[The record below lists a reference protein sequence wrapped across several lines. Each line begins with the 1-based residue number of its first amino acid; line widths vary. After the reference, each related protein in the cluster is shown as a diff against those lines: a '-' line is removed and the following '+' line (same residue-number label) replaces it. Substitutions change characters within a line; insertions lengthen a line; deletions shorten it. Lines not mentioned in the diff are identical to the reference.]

1 MRPRR
6 ARHFLCAMVLATLG
20 AGTARA
26 AESVAELQA
35 RFDRET
41 DSVRKAKL
49 LQKLGD
55 AQFEQARREGE
66 AGNNDAVI
74 QLFGTYRDNARA
86 AFEALK
92 KTHPDAERHSGGYK
106 QLQIHVRKA
115 ERILHETIL
124 ITPDESRAP
133 LEQIRQD
140 LDKVEEE
147 LIRLLFPRRPGEK
160 PLKTPPKPSP
170 PN

>member
-1 MRPRR
+1 MRPRQ
-6 ARHFLCAMVLATLG
+6 ARHFLCAMALGALG
-20 AGTARA
+20 AGAALA
-26 AESVAELQA
+26 AESVAQLQA
-35 RFDRET
+35 RFDREP

-66 AGNNDAVI
+66 AGNYDAVI
-74 QLFGTYRDNARA
+74 RLFASYRDNGRA

-106 QLQIHVRKA
+106 QLQIHLRKG
-115 ERILHETIL
+115 ERVLHETIL
-124 ITPDESRAP
+124 TTPDEARAP
-133 LEQIRQD
+133 LETIRQE
-140 LDKVEEE
+140 LDKIEEE

-160 PLKTPPKPSP
+160 PLDKPVKPSP
-170 PN
+170 PQ